1 MRASYCQK
9 QARRETLMAWIR
21 ARDVIASSLA
31 VALLVALPAPSVAA
45 DKAPAAQLII
55 HVDAPVL
62 YTGGTVL
69 VVANP
74 ISKEAWAQ
82 LPSQPPSKTAQ
93 TATKLAPGDKLFD
106 AAISS
111 KVSIIEFVY
120 PEGGTFDFKLRATG
134 DQAVA
139 GALRTKRILVGSGYY
154 TDKVTGQKIEWK
166 DVSVIHIDGP
176 EADERFSR
184 LVRASSSE
192 IMNTGPAKTQQAGV
206 TVYAPSAAQLEKAL
220 IKEPQ

>member
-1 MRASYCQK
+1 
-9 QARRETLMAWIR
+9 MAWIR

-31 VALLVALPAPSVAA
+31 VALLVALPAPSIAA

-55 HVDAPVL
+55 HIDAPVL
-62 YTGGTVL
+62 HTGGTVL

-82 LPSQPPSKTAQ
+82 LPSQPPSNTAQ

-154 TDKVTGQKIEWK
+154 TDKVTGQEIEWK

>member
-1 MRASYCQK
+1 
-9 QARRETLMAWIR
+9 MAWIR

-31 VALLVALPAPSVAA
+31 VALLVALPAPSIAA

-62 YTGGTVL
+62 HTGGTVL

-82 LPSQPPSKTAQ
+82 LPSQPPSNTAQ

>member
-1 MRASYCQK
+1 
-9 QARRETLMAWIR
+9 MAWIR

-31 VALLVALPAPSVAA
+31 VALLVALPALSIAA

-55 HVDAPVL
+55 HIDAPVL
-62 YTGGTVL
+62 HTGGTVL

-74 ISKEAWAQ
+74 ISKEAWAR

>member
-1 MRASYCQK
+1 
-9 QARRETLMAWIR
+9 MAWIR

-31 VALLVALPAPSVAA
+31 VALLVALPALSIAA

-55 HVDAPVL
+55 HIDAPVL
-62 YTGGTVL
+62 HTGGTVL

-82 LPSQPPSKTAQ
+82 LPSQPPSKTAQTAQTAQ

-154 TDKVTGQKIEWK
+154 TDKVTGQEIEWK